1 MGKINYTADNIDS
14 IYNQVSILFTIHR
27 DINSCIHAVRK
38 GNQELVEPFIP
49 THFIYEF
56 FIFNTIYSI
65 NWQNSLKYGN
75 ISNLWGDELD
85 KQKKYL
91 DFIFNN
97 EEFVK
102 SYDSKFKKIFF
113 KIDVNEIKYVKE
125 RVRLDKDHFPK
136 HIKDRG
142 SLKDNNELDNFKKAV
157 DSILDDKQLINKEN
171 IQSIITLIYR
181 VRCNIFHGVKSI
193 DELNREIERKKLK
206 FYTNILIAVNQ
217 MVFSYL
223 DFLSNKKCG
232 GDNNRF
238 EDLWDNLK
246 EL

>member
-38 GNQELVEPFIP
+38 GNQELLEPFIP
-49 THFIYEF
+49 THFIYEY

-65 NWQNSLKYGN
+65 NWQNSLQYGN
-75 ISNLWGDELD
+75 ISNLRGDELK
-85 KQKKYL
+85 KQEKYL
-91 DFIFNN
+91 KFIF
-97 EEFVK
+97 EEDEFVE
-102 SYDSKFKKIFF
+102 SYDFKFKKIFK
-113 KIDVNEIKYVKE
+113 KIGIPEINYVKN

-136 HIKDRG
+136 HIKDRC
-142 SLKDNNELDNFKKAV
+142 SLKDPDEVENFKKAV
-157 DSILDDKQLINKEN
+157 DSILAGEFINEEN
-171 IQSIITLIYR
+171 IKSIITLIYR

-193 DELNREIERKKLK
+193 DELNRDIERKKLK

-232 GDNNRF
+232 VENNRF

>member
-1 MGKINYTADNIDS
+1 MDRIEYTAKNIDC
-14 IYNQVSILFTIHR
+14 IYNQVLTLFTIHK
-27 DINSCIHAVRK
+27 NTTSYIHAVRK
-38 GNQELVEPFIP
+38 GNQELEEPFIP

-56 FIFNTIYSI
+56 FIFNTLYSI
-65 NWQNSLKYGN
+65 NWKYSLNYGSIKSLNGGELAEQEKYFA
-75 ISNLWGDELD
+75 
-85 KQKKYL
+85 
-91 DFIFNN
+91 FIFEND
-97 EEFVK
+97 EFVE
-102 SYDSKFKKIFF
+102 SYDSKFKRILF
-113 KIDVNEIKYVKE
+113 KIDINEIKYIKD
-125 RVRLDKDHFPK
+125 RVRLDKDHFSK
-136 HIKDRG
+136 HIKNRG
-142 SLKDNNELDNFKKAV
+142 SLKDPDEVENFKKAV
-157 DSILDDKQLINKEN
+157 DSILAGEFINEEK
-171 IQSIITLIYR
+171 IKSIITLIYR

-193 DELNREIERKKLK
+193 DELNRDIERKKLK